1 MMTTFPP
8 LHPLAIG
15 CFLTC
20 LVGMG
25 EPLHAQPT
33 NSRTAS
39 EIPIFRSLTGKR
51 IEQGVLIPAPNAAPL
66 NGSAQSTGQAILGG
80 LWFQIDGSA
89 QYGPV
94 RWDYRWMFRFLE
106 RDGQNSVFGIYIDSM
121 GQKME
126 YTGVYNEAEGLL
138 QLSCQLPDGGVSRA
152 QLTMHPDGSVQ
163 VENVTFDSTD
173 NPMVRYSAKNTALP

>member
-1 MMTTFPP
+1 MPIFAP
-8 LHPLAIG
+8 LRLLAIG
-15 CFLTC
+15 CFIAC
-20 LVGMG
+20 LIGIG
-25 EPLHAQPT
+25 DTLHAQPT

-51 IEQGVLIPAPNAAPL
+51 TEQGVLIPSPNAAPL
-66 NGSAQSTGQAILGG
+66 NGSAQFTGQAILGG

-106 RDGQNSVFGIYIDSM
+106 QNGQNSVFGLYIDSM

-126 YTGVYNEAEGLL
+126 YTGLYNEAEGLL

-152 QLTMHPDGSVQ
+152 QLTLYPDGSVQ
-163 VENVTFDSTD
+163 VENITFDPTG
-173 NPMVRYSAKNTALP
+173 NPMVRYSAKNTSLP